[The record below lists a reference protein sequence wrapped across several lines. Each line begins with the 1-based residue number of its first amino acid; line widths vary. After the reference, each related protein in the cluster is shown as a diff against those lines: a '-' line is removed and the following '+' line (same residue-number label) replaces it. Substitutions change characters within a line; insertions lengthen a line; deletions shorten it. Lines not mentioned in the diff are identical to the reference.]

1 MQNRRTES
9 ETEKKK
15 GRKAGKILLIILGAL
30 LLICLSAYV
39 YILKCYS
46 LTKIQVSGNVH
57 YTEDE
62 IIDIVTKGKKTDN
75 TLFFYLDNR
84 MHPVEDVTFID
95 KFQIEV
101 IGRHTITIT
110 VYEKSMAGCVS
121 YMDQYIYFD
130 NDGRVLETSSE
141 KLEDVPCIQ
150 GLKFDRIVVGEKLPV
165 TNEDMF
171 QEILTM
177 TQLIDKNK
185 LLIDEIR
192 FNNDNEII
200 LYKDKIKIELGSGS
214 GLEDKLMNL
223 ESILSKLE
231 GKSGTL
237 DLSDYS
243 ASSGN
248 AIFKENK

>member
-62 IIDIVTKGKKTDN
+62 IIDIVTKGKKADN

-165 TNEDMF
+165 T
-171 QEILTM
+171 
-177 TQLIDKNK
+177 K
-185 LLIDEIR
+185 
-192 FNNDNEII
+192 II

>member
-1 MQNRRTES
+1 MQKEQNVQKS
-9 ETEKKK
+9 EQKKK
-15 GRKAGKILLIILGAL
+15 RKAGKIFLIILAAL
-30 LLICLSAYV
+30 LLLCMGAYIYV
-39 YILKCYS
+39 IKSYS

-57 YTEDE
+57 YTKDE
-62 IIDIVTKGKKTDN
+62 VIAIVTKGKKADN
-75 TLFFYLDNR
+75 TLFFYIENKL
-84 MHPVEDVTFID
+84 HPVEDVTFVD

-101 IGRHTITIT
+101 IGKLTVTIT
-110 VYEKSMAGCVS
+110 VYEKSMAGCVI

-130 NDGRVLETSSE
+130 NDGRVLETSAE
-141 KLEDVPCIQ
+141 KLPDVPCIQ

-165 TNEDMF
+165 TNDAMF

-177 TQLIDKNK
+177 TQLIDKNE

-192 FNNDNEII
+192 FNSDNEIV
-200 LYKDKIKIELGSGS
+200 LYKDKIKIELGSGT

-223 ESILSKLE
+223 ESILAKLE

-237 DLSDYS
+237 DLTDYT
-243 ASSGN
+243 AGTGN